1 MILLKCFLRK
11 KTTKIYLVIFSILL
25 LSIITLSSFINYY
38 SSVINKI
45 YERTAYITIECK
57 TDCYKEIKKYK
68 SVVHIQPILLLKP
81 NYEDNV
87 LGRAGYQIMDQHGNI
102 LDSRAPE
109 ENLRINWDD
118 FIFHYTKE
126 YIMVIS
132 NDERNLNLDKNDIA
146 LGLPKIMSSYDYF
159 YKPLE
164 EIKEDLIGDDISLY
178 LDEQKHVFKIG
189 TTYDTYFPEMTI
201 SSDKFNKLIKK
212 SNTYAYKLIT
222 NDKEEAIR
230 MERRLEKLD
239 NIIDVYRNQM
249 YNEGDNEIDNRLGE
263 LIDILRIVS
272 YLVIFAFSF
281 AFITIIKNILSDE
294 SKDTKIYRLLG
305 YSKNKIRIL
314 LCIKV
319 ISLNI
324 VTLLITIIL
333 SLTINS
339 IFNQYLNISLELF
352 NLNIFIN
359 THGSILIIS
368 LVLCLLYGITIGKQI
383 KD

>member
-281 AFITIIKNILSDE
+281 AFITIIKKYLKDE
-294 SKDTKIYRLLG
+294 SKDTRYIDF
-305 YSKNKIRIL
+305 RI
-314 LCIKV
+314 
-319 ISLNI
+319 
-324 VTLLITIIL
+324 
-333 SLTINS
+333 
-339 IFNQYLNISLELF
+339 
-352 NLNIFIN
+352 
-359 THGSILIIS
+359 
-368 LVLCLLYGITIGKQI
+368 
-383 KD
+383 

>member
-68 SVVHIQPILLLKP
+68 SVVNIQPILLLKP

-87 LGRAGYQIMDQHGNI
+87 LGRAGYQIMDQYGNI
-102 LDSRAPE
+102 LDSRDSE

-146 LGLPKIMSSYDYF
+146 LGLPKTMSSYDYF

-164 EIKEDLIGDDISLY
+164 EIKEDLIGDNISLY
-178 LDEQKHVFKIG
+178 LDEQKHIFKIG

-212 SNTYAYKLIT
+212 SNTYV
-222 NDKEEAIR
+222 R

-314 LCIKV
+314 LCLKV

-339 IFNQYLNISLELF
+339 IFNQYLNINLKLF

-359 THGSILIIS
+359 THGSILIVS
-368 LVLCLLYGITIGKQI
+368 LVLCLLYGITIGKQ
-383 KD
+383 KKN